1 MKKILI
7 TGAEGFIG
15 SHLVELL
22 VRKKYLVR
30 ALILYSF
37 DSSNGCLDDIDK
49 SLLKK
54 IKIVRGDIRDSNFVD
69 KLTKGIDCIINLAA
83 LIGIPYSYVA
93 PNSYLDT
100 NLNGLLN
107 ILNSARKNKVKKI
120 IQTSTSEVYGSGIYF
135 PIDEKHPIQPQ
146 SPYAASKAAAD
157 HLAMSYH
164 KSYGTPV
171 AILRPF
177 NVFGPRQSARAIIP
191 TVISQLIDD
200 KQKEIKVGNVNT
212 VREFNYIED
221 TILAF
226 EKAINNKKIIGKII
240 NIGNGYNVPIKNII
254 ILLKKI
260 SKCQKKIKIK
270 KERIRK
276 KGSEVERLQSSSR
289 LAKKYLGWSAKL
301 NNRKKLLNAL
311 RLTFDWYKK
320 NDRKKNIESKNY
332 II

>member
-1 MKKILI
+1 MKKILV

-22 VRKKYLVR
+22 VRKKYFVR
-30 ALILYSF
+30 ALVLYSF
-37 DSSNGCLDDIDK
+37 DSSNGWLDNIDK
-49 SLLKK
+49 SLLQK
-54 IKIVRGDIRDSNFVD
+54 IEIVRGDIRDSNFVD
-69 KLTKGIDCIINLAA
+69 KLTKRMDCIINLAA

-100 NLNGLLN
+100 NIYGLLN
-107 ILNSARKNKVKKI
+107 ILNSARKNKIKKI

-164 KSYGTPV
+164 RSYGTPV

-177 NVFGPRQSARAIIP
+177 NVFGPRQSTRAIIP

-200 KQKEIKVGNVNT
+200 KQKEIRVGNINT

-240 NIGNGYNVPIKNII
+240 NIGNGYDVSIKNII
-254 ILLKKI
+254 MLLKKI

-276 KGSEVERLQSSSR
+276 KGSEVERLQSSSQ

-320 NDRKKNIESKNY
+320 NNQNENIESKKY